1 MAKTKERIAPDL
13 KGFEVAIETLQP
25 DPENARRRTEENLAA
40 IRASFEAFGQQRAI
54 LVYRFKRNA
63 PPTVISGNGGFLA
76 AKSLGWTTIAATHFN
91 GSVEE
96 ARAYAIAD
104 NRTAELSEWDA
115 AVLAAQVAQAR
126 AFEVLDVLMDK
137 LNIDDLLPEAEPDL
151 SEDGP
156 VEIPAQPTSKVGD
169 VWKLGDHR
177 IACGDSTKRETVAAL
192 FGDDRASML
201 WTDPPWNVAYGSS
214 ENPRWKHRAIKNDNL
229 GDAFEPF
236 LRAALEAARSVL
248 FAGAPTYLVMSAQE
262 WPVVDRVLRE
272 QGWHWS
278 STIVWVKDR
287 MVLSRKDYHTQY
299 EPIWYGWLDGAPR
312 IVPIEDRKQSDVWN
326 FDRPSR
332 SDEHPTMKPIAL
344 VSRSIWNST
353 VARSIVFDPFL
364 GSGTTVMACE
374 RSGRRCFG
382 IELDPAYVDVVI
394 ARWGRETGRKAE
406 RA

>member
-137 LNIDDLLPEAEPDL
+137 LNIDDLLPEAEQDL

-156 VEIPAQPTSKVGD
+156 VEIPAHPTSKVGD

-272 QGWHWS
+272 SGWHWS

-394 ARWGRETGRKAE
+394 ARWERETGRKAE

>member
-248 FAGAPTYLVMSAQE
+248 FAGAPTYLVMRAQE

-272 QGWHWS
+272 AGWHWS

-394 ARWGRETGRKAE
+394 ARWERETGRKAE